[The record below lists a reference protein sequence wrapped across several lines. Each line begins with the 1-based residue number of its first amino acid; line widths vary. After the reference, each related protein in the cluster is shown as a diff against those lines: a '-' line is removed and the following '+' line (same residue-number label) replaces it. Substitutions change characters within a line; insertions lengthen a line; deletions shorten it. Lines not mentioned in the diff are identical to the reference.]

1 MSNEESKLRTEL
13 KRIQNITPDDN
24 IRYLV
29 NQIELDNIKVSEK
42 ERVLNILNEI
52 NLGIISLI
60 EKNIK
65 LRVEKAKISKQIK

>member
-13 KRIQNITPDDN
+13 KRIQNINPDEN
-24 IRYLV
+24 LRYLV

-52 NLGIISLI
+52 NLGIVSLI
-60 EKNIK
+60 DKNMK

>member
-13 KRIQNITPDDN
+13 NRIQCIKPDEN
-24 IRYLV
+24 LRYLV

-60 EKNIK
+60 EKNMK

>member
-13 KRIQNITPDDN
+13 KRIQNITPDEN
-24 IRYLV
+24 LRYLV

-60 EKNIK
+60 EKNMK

>member
-52 NLGIISLI
+52 NLGIVSLI
-60 EKNIK
+60 EKNMK
-65 LRVEKAKISKQIK
+65 LRLEKAKISKQIK